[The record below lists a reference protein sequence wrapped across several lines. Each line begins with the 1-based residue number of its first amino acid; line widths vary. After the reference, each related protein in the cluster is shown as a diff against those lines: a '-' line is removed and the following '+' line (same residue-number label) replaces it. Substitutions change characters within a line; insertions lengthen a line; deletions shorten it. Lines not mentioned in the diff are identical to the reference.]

1 MIILNNQDI
10 NKIRNEIIKIKKEKP
25 NEVIAVYSQD
35 DEFNRKALEIK
46 KLDILILNEELNKKD
61 YLKQRNSGLNEILA
75 KIAKKNNISLA
86 IDIQNLMKKSK
97 KEKAIAFS
105 RLIQNITI
113 CKRTKTNLIFLE
125 DERKEFNSL
134 LLSLGAST
142 QQVKNSVNKV
152 FK

>member
-1 MIILNNQDI
+1 MIILNNHDI